1 MGTRSISRIIRR
13 TTGRCNSMIVTIRTT
28 TGRENIVIESIMSR
42 VKSHKI
48 PVKSIIYPEEIKG
61 YIFVEGEINDI
72 EASVKGVPHVRGII
86 KKDVPMQQLEKF
98 MIAEKSEI
106 KLEIGDIIEIIGGPF
121 KGEKGRITRM
131 DETKNEITVEFLEAA
146 IPIPVTIS
154 INSVRIHEKK
164 RKE

>member
-1 MGTRSISRIIRR
+1 
-13 TTGRCNSMIVTIRTT
+13 MIVTIRTT

-48 PVKSIIYPEEIKG
+48 PIKSIIYPEEIKG

-72 EASVKGVPHVRGII
+72 EASVKGIPHVRGII
-86 KKDVPMQQLEKF
+86 NKNVPIQQLEKF

-106 KLEIGDIIEIIGGPF
+106 KLEVGDIVEIIGGPF

-154 INSVRIHEKK
+154 SNSVRIHEKK
-164 RKE
+164 RKD

>member
-1 MGTRSISRIIRR
+1 
-13 TTGRCNSMIVTIRTT
+13 MIVTIRTT

-86 KKDVPMQQLEKF
+86 NKDVPMQQLEKF

-164 RKE
+164 RKD

>member
-1 MGTRSISRIIRR
+1 
-13 TTGRCNSMIVTIRTT
+13 MIVTIRTT

-61 YIFVEGEINDI
+61 YIFVEGDINDI
-72 EASVKGVPHVRGII
+72 EASVKGIPHVRGII
-86 KKDVPMQQLEKF
+86 NKNVPMQQLEKF

-164 RKE
+164 KKE

>member
-1 MGTRSISRIIRR
+1 
-13 TTGRCNSMIVTIRTT
+13 MIVTIRTT

-61 YIFVEGEINDI
+61 YIFVEGDINDI

-86 KKDVPMQQLEKF
+86 NKDVPMQQLEKF

-106 KLEIGDIIEIIGGPF
+106 KLEIGDVIEIIGGPF

-154 INSVRIHEKK
+154 SNSVRIHEKR

>member
-1 MGTRSISRIIRR
+1 
-13 TTGRCNSMIVTIRTT
+13 MIVTIRTT

-72 EASVKGVPHVRGII
+72 EASVKGIPHVRGII
-86 KKDVPMQQLEKF
+86 NKNVPMQQLEKF

-106 KLEIGDIIEIIGGPF
+106 KLETGDVVEIIGGPF
-121 KGEKGRITRM
+121 KGEKGKITRM